1 MISFNRQKT
10 GKFVA
15 NFKTGVMPVFLP
27 SLITSRV
34 CVGETVNYHH
44 RRPPSRQSGRLRR
57 GRSMDG
63 THSTC
68 VLLDRL
74 PFVDCFGFDLECLL
88 NCGKHLDQLSDLVKT
103 VLTFFDGVHGEME
116 RYFLEAV
123 GDIKS
128 DLATFAVC
136 LAAGR

>member
-1 MISFNRQKT
+1 
-10 GKFVA
+10 
-15 NFKTGVMPVFLP
+15 
-27 SLITSRV
+27 
-34 CVGETVNYHH
+34 
-44 RRPPSRQSGRLRR
+44 
-57 GRSMDG
+57 MDG

-103 VLTFFDGVHGEME
+103 VLTFFDGVNGEME

-136 LAAGR
+136 LAAGRSFPCIFDDRDNISPHIEFLVQEQTFPNVVFLAHFLFLNFVLLKDAEVVDLRHVPAN